1 MKVIPAAPD
10 SVRSKIAAKL
20 NIDTD
25 VAHLVLTRFLHN
37 EITKAGFSRA
47 VLGLS
52 GGIDSALSCYLA
64 AAALGPENVLAI
76 RMPYRASSADSLE
89 HAQLVID
96 DLGVANETVEIT
108 AMVEPLFELTPDMDA
123 NRKGNVMAR
132 ARMIVLYDR
141 SAAFQGLVVGTS
153 NKTEMLLG
161 YGTIFGDLASAVNPL
176 GDLYKT
182 QIRQLSRAIGV
193 PQALI
198 DKAPS
203 ADLKPNQTDEGEL
216 GFTYAEVDQLLYLL
230 IDERY
235 SPEEAVAA
243 GFAAAF
249 VDKVLTMVR
258 RAHYKRT
265 MPVIPKISARSIGH
279 DFLYLRDWGT

>member
-1 MKVIPAAPD
+1 
-10 SVRSKIAAKL
+10 
-20 NIDTD
+20 
-25 VAHLVLTRFLHN
+25 
-37 EITKAGFSRA
+37 
-47 VLGLS
+47 
-52 GGIDSALSCYLA
+52 
-64 AAALGPENVLAI
+64 
-76 RMPYRASSADSLE
+76 
-89 HAQLVID
+89 
-96 DLGVANETVEIT
+96 
-108 AMVEPLFELTPDMDA
+108 
-123 NRKGNVMAR
+123 MAR

-153 NKTEMLLG
+153 NKTELLLG

-182 QIRQLSRAIGV
+182 QIRQLSQAVGV
-193 PQALI
+193 PEPLI
-198 DKAPS
+198 NKAPS

-235 SPEEAVAA
+235 SPEEVVAA
-243 GFAAAF
+243 GFAAAL